1 MTEEPSGWDRR
12 RQLLLGEYERVALEQ
27 FAERGFH
34 EVTVDEIAE
43 AAAVSPR
50 TLFRYFAT
58 KEEMLLALPRRGI
71 AVEVEALAVLA
82 PDPDPVRAVWRYLR
96 SSLDQVAPDPVL
108 AKLWRRAADGAP
120 EVVARVRGERIEAI
134 MDAVAAYVARS
145 LGVDPTRDA
154 RARIYAGLFAGVEL
168 AMLESLGRIDDDYGR
183 IFDAADRA
191 LRALKG

>member
-1 MTEEPSGWDRR
+1 MNPAPPESPRARDHRRMTEEPSGWDRR

-71 AVEVEALAVLA
+71 AIEVEELTALA
-82 PDPDPVRAVWRYLR
+82 PDPDPVRA
-96 SSLDQVAPDPVL
+96 
-108 AKLWRRAADGAP
+108 
-120 EVVARVRGERIEAI
+120 
-134 MDAVAAYVARS
+134 
-145 LGVDPTRDA
+145 
-154 RARIYAGLFAGVEL
+154 
-168 AMLESLGRIDDDYGR
+168 
-183 IFDAADRA
+183 
-191 LRALKG
+191 